1 VADNPMITLLGSVDL
16 FAGLSKKVLKRIVES
31 GHELDF
37 APGAE
42 VVRAGEPVAGFREF
56 SPKGVEMHVVRSG
69 RAVVRV
75 GGQEVATLGP
85 GSYFGE
91 LALIDGQPR
100 SADVVAGDEGLSTFA
115 LPRWSFKELIAT
127 HPEIAVP
134 MLRVVVAQ
142 LRRAEAAAR

>member
-1 VADNPMITLLGSVDL
+1 VEDNPTLTLLSSVDL
-16 FAGLSKKVLKRIVES
+16 FAGLSKKVLTRIVES
-31 GHELDF
+31 GHELEF
-37 APGAE
+37 PAGAE

-56 SPKGVEMHVVRSG
+56 SPKGVEMHVVRAG

-75 GGQEVATLGP
+75 HGQEVATLGP
-85 GSYFGE
+85 GAYFGE

-115 LPRWSFKELIAT
+115 LPRWSFKELIAS

-134 MLRVVVAQ
+134 MLRVVVAR
-142 LRRAEAAAR
+142 LRSAESGR